1 MTRRNPIKELGRD
14 TGSAT
19 VTAAIVF
26 PAVGVLFLGLL
37 QAVMVSVARDVAL
50 SSAEE
55 GLRAARARHGT
66 AADGRSAAISF
77 ARAEPVLRSPDV
89 TVSGGT
95 TITVQVSGSAPSIL
109 PGIDIAISRTARG
122 ARERFTTEQP

>member
-1 MTRRNPIKELGRD
+1 MNRRNRAGGLGRE

-19 VTAAIVF
+19 VTASIVF

-55 GLRAARARHGT
+55 GLRVARARHGT

-77 ARAEPVLRSPDV
+77 AHAEPVLRSPDV
-89 TVSGGT
+89 TVSGDT
-95 TITVQVSGSAPSIL
+95 TITVRVAGSAPSIL
-109 PGIDIAISRTARG
+109 PGVDIAISRTARG
-122 ARERFTTEQP
+122 ARERFTIEQP